1 MNLALTEEQQLIAET
16 ASDFM
21 QEKSPVSRFRELR
34 DSGDVVGYSK
44 ALWKEMAELGW
55 AGIPFPEKNGGAEM
69 GMAELIT
76 VLEAAGAVQAPE
88 PFLSSVLLA
97 GQLLDRMG
105 SEEQKKAYLEPMIE
119 GNTCLAVALQ
129 ESGPR
134 YNPAHVAARAERDGD
149 GYRLNGTKAHVID
162 GHSADALIVSARTS
176 GETAGEEGISL
187 FIVAGDAAGVTR
199 TRQQRVDHRST
210 AIVELSD
217 VRVDAAARVGEEGAG
232 LAALRDV
239 VDLATVGLCAEM
251 LGGMKEAFE
260 SALAHMKEREQFEVK
275 IASFQA
281 LQHRAVRLFIEI
293 EMCRSSVM
301 AAARALD
308 EDAANKA
315 QLVSLAKARCS
326 DAYVEVANESIQFF
340 GGVGVTDEY
349 DVGFYLKR
357 ARVAELTFGD
367 GNFHRDRWATLRGY

>member
-1 MNLALTEEQQLIAET
+1 MNLALTEDQQLIAET
-16 ASDFM
+16 ANDFL

-34 DSGDVVGYSK
+34 DQGDEVGYSK

-55 AGIPFPEKNGGAEM
+55 AGIPFSEKNGGADM

-76 VLEAAGAVQAPE
+76 VLEAAGIVQAPE

-97 GQLLDRMG
+97 GQLLHRVG
-105 SEEQKKAYLEPMIE
+105 SEEQKKSYLEPIIE
-119 GNTCLAVALQ
+119 GSACLAVALQ
-129 ESGPR
+129 EGGTR
-134 YNPAHVAARAERDGD
+134 YNLSQVAARAERDGD
-149 GYRLNGTKAHVID
+149 GYRLNGTKAQVID
-162 GHSADALIVSARTS
+162 GHAADALIVSARTS
-176 GETAGEEGISL
+176 GEDNDETGISL
-187 FIVAGDAAGVTR
+187 FIVPADAAGLTR

-217 VRVDAAARVGEEGAG
+217 VRVDVGARVGEEGAG
-232 LAALRDV
+232 LAELREV

-251 LGGMKEAFE
+251 LGGMKQAFE
-260 SALAHMKEREQFEVK
+260 SALDHMKEREQFGVK

-281 LQHRAVRLFIEI
+281 LQHRAVKLFMEI

-308 EDAANKA
+308 EDAADKA
-315 QLVSLAKARCS
+315 ELVSLAKARCS
-326 DAYVEVANESIQFF
+326 DAYIEVANESIQFF

-367 GNFHRDRWATLRGY
+367 ANFHRDRWAALRGY

>member
-1 MNLALTEEQQLIAET
+1 MNLALTEDQQLIAET
-16 ASDFM
+16 ANDFL

-34 DSGDVVGYSK
+34 DQGDEVGYSK

-55 AGIPFPEKNGGAEM
+55 AGIPFSEKNGGADM

-76 VLEAAGAVQAPE
+76 VLEAAGIVQAPE

-97 GQLLDRMG
+97 GQLLHRVG
-105 SEEQKKAYLEPMIE
+105 SEEQKKSYLEPIIE
-119 GNTCLAVALQ
+119 GSACLAVALQ
-129 ESGPR
+129 EGGTR
-134 YNPAHVAARAERDGD
+134 YNLSQVAARAERDGD
-149 GYRLNGTKAHVID
+149 GYRLNGTKAQVID
-162 GHSADALIVSARTS
+162 GHAADALIVSARTS
-176 GETAGEEGISL
+176 GEDNDETGISL
-187 FIVAGDAAGVTR
+187 FIVPGDAAGLTR

-210 AIVELSD
+210 AIVDLSD
-217 VRVDAAARVGEEGAG
+217 VRVDAGARIGEEGAG
-232 LAALRDV
+232 LAELREV

-251 LGGMKEAFE
+251 LGGMKQAFE
-260 SALAHMKEREQFEVK
+260 SALDHMKEREQFGVK

-281 LQHRAVRLFIEI
+281 LQHRAVKLFMEI

-308 EDAANKA
+308 EDAADKA
-315 QLVSLAKARCS
+315 ELVSLAKARCS
-326 DAYVEVANESIQFF
+326 DAYIEVANESIQFF

-367 GNFHRDRWATLRGY
+367 ANFHRDRWAALRGY